1 MDLPTLSRAPAPRI
15 ATLCQLL
22 ACLFLLLSSLVHA
35 AAPGQLRFEQLGV
48 ERGLP
53 HPSVSAILQDRAGF
67 MWFAGQGGLSR
78 YDGYR
83 FVTYKHDPLD
93 PRSLADDSVQAL
105 IEDRTG
111 QLWVGTRNG
120 LQRFD
125 RQREDFTPYLGAAPG
140 LQPGDYLDVRAI
152 AADRSGQLWLAT
164 RTGLVRFDPASK
176 RVELLRHRETDP
188 SSLASD
194 EVYALAFD
202 AAGDSGPVPPPASTT
217 WRPAAAASPTF
228 RWRHR
233 RRPIPSASRCARWPS
248 TPRRSGSAPRAGWKH
263 GRPAAASRVRAVISA
278 RKRASAR
285 ARSPRCTATGKAGSG
300 QAPRTKA

>member
-1 MDLPTLSRAPAPRI
+1 M
-15 ATLCQLL
+15 
-22 ACLFLLLSSLVHA
+22 
-35 AAPGQLRFEQLGV
+35 
-48 ERGLP
+48 
-53 HPSVSAILQDRAGF
+53 SAILQDRAGF

-125 RQREDFTPYLGAAPG
+125 RQREDFTPYRAPRPDCSRATTSTCAPS
-140 LQPGDYLDVRAI
+140 QPTVQDSYGWPRAP
-152 AADRSGQLWLAT
+152 DWCVST
-164 RTGLVRFDPASK
+164 RPASASSSCATGK
-176 RVELLRHRETDP
+176 RTQARWRPTRYMRSP
-188 SSLASD
+188 STRR
-194 EVYALAFD
+194 
-202 AAGDSGPVPPPASTT
+202 GDSGPVPPPASTT